1 MGYNHV
7 AEIFDVDWL
16 FAPGLHLCANLS
28 KTFSIAQQM
37 NFEVMKL
44 VRKAEISSRY
54 TGKPKLGTCLRVNK
68 KL

>member
-1 MGYNHV
+1 M

-16 FAPGLHLCANLS
+16 FVPALHLCANLS
-28 KTFSIAQQM
+28 KTFSIAKQM

-54 TGKPKLGTCLRVNK
+54 TGKAYLTTCLRVNK